1 MDGILQVTMKKL
13 LSLILLSIGL
23 TSNSMAEDN
32 WSLIDDTR
40 LITHGEIV
48 WGHQFGFIRDIRFC
62 DSDFLLVSFSSDIS
76 NGKMKEFEGQDAY
89 FKLKIDGEELDQ
101 ELQFTLMF
109 AGEMFSLEVGYFGAI
124 VESDSFIE
132 QLKKSSRV
140 ELTIVKPNKLL
151 KILDIKTDSFKTE
164 GLDQSYSMLDN
175 SCPVIM

>member
-1 MDGILQVTMKKL
+1 MKKL

-32 WSLIDDTR
+32 WNLIDDTR
-40 LITHGEIV
+40 LITHGDIV
-48 WGHQFGFIRDIRFC
+48 WGHQFGFMKNLRFC
-62 DSDFLLVSFSSDIS
+62 DSDILLVSWSSGIS
-76 NGKMKEFEGQDAY
+76 DGEMKKLEGEDVY
-89 FKLKIDGEELDQ
+89 FKIKIDGEELDE

-109 AGEMFSLEVGYFGAI
+109 AGEMFLLEVGYFGAI

-140 ELTIVKPNKLL
+140 ELTIVKPSKLL

-175 SCPVIM
+175 SCPVII

>member
-23 TSNSMAEDN
+23 TSFSMAEDN

-48 WGHQFGFIRDIRFC
+48 WGHQFGFIRDVRFC

-76 NGKMKEFEGQDAY
+76 NGKMKDFEGQDAY
-89 FKLKIDGEELDQ
+89 FKIKIDGEELDQ

-140 ELTIVKPNKLL
+140 ELTITKPKKLL
-151 KILDIKTDSFKTE
+151 KILDIKTDSFNTK
-164 GLDQSYSMLDN
+164 GLDQSYTLLDN